1 VESKLF
7 LLKGQKMKHSENQQM
22 SEIESIL
29 RAGLEELV
37 FARKKSAV
45 INQLMRI
52 DSEFASNQS
61 PSLGEKIH
69 EYFSHYPFYLELI
82 DAELDEDTNIHLTFF
97 LDVDDHEKDKTQVYA
112 ISISEHEFSFEL
124 LPE

>member
-1 VESKLF
+1 
-7 LLKGQKMKHSENQQM
+7 MKHSENQQM

-61 PSLGEKIH
+61 PSLDEKIH